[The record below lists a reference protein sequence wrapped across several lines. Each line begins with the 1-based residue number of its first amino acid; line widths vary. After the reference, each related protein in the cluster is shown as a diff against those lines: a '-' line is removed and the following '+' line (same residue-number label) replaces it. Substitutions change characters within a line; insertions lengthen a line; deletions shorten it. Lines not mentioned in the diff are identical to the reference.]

1 MIGSVSASTSPV
13 GTHSDGGN
21 MQFYLNGY
29 APGDPD
35 LRKEKLPDTVDV
47 LVIGC

>member
-1 MIGSVSASTSPV
+1 
-13 GTHSDGGN
+13 

-35 LRKEKLPDTVDV
+35 VMKEALPDTVDV
-47 LVIGC
+47 LILSLIHI